1 VKTLNE
7 AHLAAVDKMSRGTHR
22 VSIFAVE
29 TPDVSTKGNAF
40 MSRISINIEGNAA
53 LITGSGLDRV
63 RAALTSQSRV
73 ITTRA
78 GNVEARG
85 HQHHHYFHEL
95 ESGGLETALGLVPRL
110 RQALAQEGIAVT
122 TSGVTSPAPSALDYS
137 LCDRTG
143 FPLPIRQLSARLCTF
158 NQGQV
163 LYHNDGDSKQVLAT
177 LVRTYATRRI
187 LIVGKRRRELKGLAG
202 FLTDATGVQVYSDH
216 KAAFQ
221 HGCRKLVATSYQ
233 FAAANQDDW
242 DVIVFMSPDAVLGR
256 TSWQTALWL
265 SRHVPMYCLRPIGL
279 HLSHNEQL
287 QLESVCGPVI
297 FTTPGPRG
305 QLADVNVHFTHG
317 PAQCH
322 QIADI
327 NRLTTPVERKR
338 VLYWHN
344 QERNQHLANIA
355 TALEQASLHKMW
367 ELGLFLQESHA
378 YNLPSTIAILVQNIE
393 HGTQLHA
400 FLPHWTLI
408 TNNNTPSTANRLIIT
423 QLAATHHEISSD
435 ALLIASG
442 LPTDMNQ
449 LQFPRTLQNDAC
461 AATQHV
467 IDLTDDFHPLALQDL
482 KTRII
487 TYLQAGWNVPARNPE
502 Y

>member
-1 VKTLNE
+1 
-7 AHLAAVDKMSRGTHR
+7 
-22 VSIFAVE
+22 
-29 TPDVSTKGNAF
+29 
-40 MSRISINIEGNAA
+40 MSRISIHIEGNAA
-53 LITGSGLDRV
+53 LITGSGLDCV
-63 RAALTSQSRV
+63 RAALTSQTRV
-73 ITTRA
+73 ISTRA

-85 HQHHHYFHEL
+85 RQDHRYYQEI
-95 ESGGLETALGLVPRL
+95 ESGGLQTSLGLVPRL

-122 TSGVTSPAPSALDYS
+122 TSGITRPAPSAVDYS
-137 LCDRTG
+137 FCDRTG
-143 FPLPIRQLSARLCTF
+143 FPLSIRQLSGRLCTF
-158 NQGQV
+158 NQGQIR
-163 LYHNDGDSKQVLAT
+163 YHHGGDSKQILAT

-202 FLTDATGVQVYSDH
+202 FLTGATGVQVYSDH
-216 KAAFQ
+216 RAAFQ
-221 HGCRKLVATSYQ
+221 HECRKLVATSYQ

-242 DVIVFMSPDAVLGR
+242 DVIVFMSPDAVLDR

-265 SRHVPMYCLRPIGL
+265 SRRVPMYCLRPVGL
-279 HLSHNEQL
+279 ILSHNEQL
-287 QLESVCGPVI
+287 QLESVCGHVI

-305 QLADVNVHFTHG
+305 QLADVQVHFTHG

-355 TALEQASLHKMW
+355 TALENASLHNLW
-367 ELGLFLQESHA
+367 DLGLFLHESHA
-378 YNLPSTIAILVQNIE
+378 YNLPPTIAILVQNIE

-400 FLPHWTLI
+400 LLPHWTLI
-408 TNNNTPSTANRLIIT
+408 TNDIRPNTANRLIIT
-423 QLAATHHEISSD
+423 QPAATRHEITSD

-442 LPTDMNQ
+442 LPSDMNQ
-449 LQFPRTLQNDAC
+449 LQFPQTLQNDAY

-467 IDLTDDFHPLALQDL
+467 IDLTDDYHPLALQDH
-482 KTRII
+482 KTRIT
-487 TYLQAGWNVPARNPE
+487 TYLQAGWNVPTRNPE
-502 Y
+502 T